1 MLDWSS
7 PEFAAKLS
15 VAQLLINSTPLGMA
29 PKTDAMP
36 PVDWSRVQPDTFVY
50 DIIYTPAETLF
61 LRTAR
66 EQGCRT
72 LNGEAMLVGQG
83 AEAFRLWTGKELP
96 QEPMAAALRAA
107 LEG

>member
-1 MLDWSS
+1 M
-7 PEFAAKLS
+7 
-15 VAQLLINSTPLGMA
+15 
-29 PKTDAMP
+29 
-36 PVDWSRVQPDTFVY
+36 DWSRVQPDTFVY

-107 LEG
+107 LKG